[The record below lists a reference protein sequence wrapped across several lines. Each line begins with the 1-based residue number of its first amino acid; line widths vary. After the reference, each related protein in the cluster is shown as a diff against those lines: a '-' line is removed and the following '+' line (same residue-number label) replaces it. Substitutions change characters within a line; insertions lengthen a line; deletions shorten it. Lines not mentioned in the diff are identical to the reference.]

1 MSSDEYD
8 IFLFWLLTRVSKGGD
23 YHPQILSMDLKY
35 RI

>member
-1 MSSDEYD
+1 MSSGEYD
-8 IFLFWLLTRVSKGGD
+8 IFLLWLLTRVSKGGD